1 MKLKHAVICPLTL
14 CAPVFPIYRLSNCS
28 FAILYFYPN
37 RAVNDG
43 LPISLHT
50 VAFIPTIE
58 VRVVTAN

>member
-1 MKLKHAVICPLTL
+1 MQLYAPLPYVLQFSLFIGFLIAVLLYCT
-14 CAPVFPIYRLSNCS
+14 
-28 FAILYFYPN
+28 YFYPN